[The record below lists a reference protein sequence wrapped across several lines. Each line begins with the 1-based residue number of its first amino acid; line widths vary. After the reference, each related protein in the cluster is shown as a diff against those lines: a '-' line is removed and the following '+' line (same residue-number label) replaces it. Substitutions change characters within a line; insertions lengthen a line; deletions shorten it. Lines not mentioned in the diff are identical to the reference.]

1 MTNVRELLGRLNPQ
15 TVKFDSGR
23 GGIPELTNQDIA
35 GALAFVPAGLGRE
48 LLEACWW
55 PDGAARRRNR
65 LRDEVVALVQP
76 ELRRQWQLLAEA
88 RTDYGLAVAC
98 AGWAGTVTVEQL
110 RERERAQAKLEQVQ
124 AQCWP
129 KTALE
134 SLPTLAHAVIGE
146 IARRNLCPDC
156 SGHGQRFAGDLVV
169 VCVTCSGHGVVPI
182 SDRRRAAS
190 IGRDESVYRR
200 NWRGLYE
207 WLLVRMRD
215 AESEAAAKFASAL
228 SRDAA

>member
-15 TVKFDSGR
+15 TVKFDTGR

-35 GALAFVPAGLGRE
+35 GALAFVPSGLGRE

-55 PDGAARRRNR
+55 PEGAARRRAK
-65 LRDEVVALVQP
+65 LRDEIVSLVQP
-76 ELRRQWQLLAEA
+76 ELRRQWLLLAEA

-98 AGWAGTVTVEQL
+98 AGWTGTVTLEQL
-110 RERERAQAKLEQVQ
+110 RERERAQVKLEQVQ

-129 KTALE
+129 KTTLE
-134 SLPTLAHAVIGE
+134 SLPALAHAVIDE

-156 SGHGQRFAGDLVV
+156 DGRGERLNGELVV
-169 VCVTCSGHGVVPI
+169 RCVTCGGHGVVPI
-182 SDRRRAAS
+182 SDRRRAAA

-200 NWRGLYE
+200 NWRGVYE

-215 AESEAAAKFASAL
+215 AESEAATQFGAAL
-228 SRDAA
+228 GRHAA